1 MKYCRYCKKIY
12 DSGWFHMCPENL
24 YYSSEFVDNENEV
37 EYLNSEIDNLE
48 SEYLDMEIDRDY
60 WKNKY
65 ESMFK

>member
-1 MKYCRYCKKIY
+1 
-12 DSGWFHMCPENL
+12 MCPNNAG
-24 YYSSEFVDNENEV
+24 YSSEFVDDENEV

-60 WKNKY
+60 WKSKY